1 MPTNNLKDAKAD
13 NLFSLFRQLSNNEVI
28 GIDSEDGGEM
38 PDIDT
43 LPEDLIGVTSDLAET
58 SVETNHINV
67 KDAECEPVN
76 IRFFEDGA
84 KRGSSMFV
92 CTLKQK
98 ENDLF
103 NEVDYPLCLA
113 QTVTTCCHRNS
124 DGRIGIEKAVSK
136 TYLIMHKR
144 LLERLSN
151 NDGDILKKR
160 IDSVINSGK
169 KNINICDIISFNP
182 DEKEYAPTKATQ
194 ILRRQEAALIE
205 YMAESGIVNEDNW
218 MVVDGPLSIKEA
230 DYQNFQNKGYRNMVG
245 IEKSF
250 HDKYEK
256 RPFAQ
261 TINTLQEGYR
271 TPAFIPRSKRGNT
284 KVALWY
290 LRLRRPDRPNDRS
303 HIVAC
308 ELLIPEG
315 QEKIETDLINRVSKA
330 ILNEAYPL
338 CYGSDERWRTHLYPV
353 FVTEKT
359 CKSLFH
365 SKEILDGILK

>member
-1 MPTNNLKDAKAD
+1 MAITILKNTKEN
-13 NLFSLFRQLSNNEVI
+13 NLFSLFRRLTNNEVI
-28 GIDSEDGGEM
+28 GIDSEDIGEM

-43 LPEDLIGVTSDLAET
+43 FPEDMDEATSDLAET
-58 SVETNHINV
+58 SAETNHINV
-67 KDAECEPVN
+67 READGEPVN
-76 IRFFEDGA
+76 ISFFEDGA
-84 KRGSSMFV
+84 KKASSMFV

-98 ENDLF
+98 ENDLY
-103 NEVDYPLCLA
+103 NEVDYPFCLV
-113 QTVTTCCHRNS
+113 QTVTTCCHRNQ
-124 DGRIGIEKAVSK
+124 DGKIGIEKAISK

-144 LLERLSN
+144 LLERLNN
-151 NDGDILKKR
+151 NDGNGLRNSIN
-160 IDSVINSGK
+160 SVIDFDK
-169 KNINICDIISFNP
+169 KNINLCDIISFDP

-194 ILRRQEAALIE
+194 ILRQQEAELIE
-205 YMAESGIVNEDNW
+205 YMARSGRVTEDNW

-230 DYQNFQNKGYRNMVG
+230 NNQNFKNKGYRYMVG

-256 RPFAQ
+256 RPYAQ
-261 TINTLQEGYR
+261 AINTLQEGYR
-271 TPAFIPRSKRGNT
+271 TPAFVPRSKRGKA

-308 ELLIPEG
+308 ELLMPEG
-315 QEKIETDLINRVSKA
+315 QEKIETELINRVSKA

-359 CKSLFH
+359 CKALFH

>member
-1 MPTNNLKDAKAD
+1 MAITNLKDAKEN
-13 NLFSLFRQLSNNEVI
+13 NLFSLFRRLTNNEVI
-28 GIDSEDGGEM
+28 GIDSEDIGEM
-38 PDIDT
+38 PDNDSF
-43 LPEDLIGVTSDLAET
+43 LENMDEVTSDLAET
-58 SVETNHINV
+58 SAETAHINV
-67 KDAECEPVN
+67 REANVEPVN
-76 IRFFEDGA
+76 ISFFEDGA

-98 ENDLF
+98 EKDLY

-113 QTVTTCCHRNS
+113 QTVTTCCYRNQ
-124 DGRIGIEKAVSK
+124 DGKIGIEKAISK
-136 TYLIMHKR
+136 TYLILHKR
-144 LLERLSN
+144 LLERLNN
-151 NDGDILKKR
+151 NDGNDLRECIN
-160 IDSVINSGK
+160 SVINSGK
-169 KNINICDIISFNP
+169 KNINLCDIISFNP
-182 DEKEYAPTKATQ
+182 DEKESIPTKATQ

-205 YMAESGIVNEDNW
+205 SMAESGIVNEHNW

-230 DYQNFQNKGYRNMVG
+230 DYQNFQNKGYRYMIG

-271 TPAFIPRSKRGNT
+271 TPAFIPRSKKGNT

-315 QEKIETDLINRVSKA
+315 QEKIETNLINRVSKA
-330 ILNEAYPL
+330 ILDEAYPL

-353 FVTEKT
+353 FLTEKT

>member
-1 MPTNNLKDAKAD
+1 MPTNNITDTRSNK
-13 NLFSLFRQLSNNEVI
+13 LFSLFRQLSNNEVI
-28 GIDSEDGGEM
+28 GIDSEDISEM
-38 PDIDT
+38 PDFDAF
-43 LPEDLIGVTSDLAET
+43 LEDMDGVTSDLAET
-58 SVETNHINV
+58 SAETNHINV
-67 KDAECEPVN
+67 READGEPVN
-76 IRFFEDGA
+76 ISFFEDGA

-98 ENDLF
+98 ENDLY

-113 QTVTTCCHRNS
+113 QTVTTCCSRS
-124 DGRIGIEKAVSK
+124 SEGRIDIEKAVSK

-144 LLERLSN
+144 LLERLNN
-151 NDGDILKKR
+151 NDDNNLKE
-160 IDSVINSGK
+160 SINSAINTGK
-169 KNINICDIISFNP
+169 KNINLCDIISFDP
-182 DEKEYAPTKATQ
+182 DEKEYAHTKATQ

-205 YMAESGIVNEDNW
+205 DMAKSESVNEDNW

-230 DYQNFQNKGYRNMVG
+230 NIQNFKNKGYRYMVG

-271 TPAFIPRSKRGNT
+271 TLAYIPRSKRGNA

-290 LRLRRPDRPNDRS
+290 LRLRRPDRSNDRS

-308 ELLIPEG
+308 ELLIPEE
-315 QEKIETDLINRVSKA
+315 QEKIETNLINRVSKA

-353 FVTEKT
+353 FVTERT